1 MRPYSLAMR
10 ASASHRSSQKLG
22 FPLRQ
27 GLSPVLCAVALAI
40 VSAHTAR
47 AQQMEP
53 RSYSN
58 APIGLNFVIA
68 AYQYSWGDVLVDP
81 SLPITNANA
90 KVNSVAL
97 GYSRF
102 LDFWGES
109 GTIAVVLPYARL
121 SANGDVEGQSQSVD
135 RSGFGD
141 VAMRLAINLYGAP
154 ALSAQEFR
162 DYHQDTIVGVSLLVT
177 APTGQY
183 YPTKLVNIGTNRW
196 SFKPEVGVSKAL
208 GSWILEGAFG
218 VTFYT
223 DNDEFAG
230 SNFQGNSVRS
240 QDPLYALQAHA
251 TYNFNPRLWGALD
264 WTYYAGGR
272 TSVNG
277 TPNQDFQS
285 NARWGATLAQS
296 LDAHNSIKL
305 YLNAGVYARTGTDFT
320 TVGVA
325 WQYRWGAGLK

>member
-1 MRPYSLAMR
+1 
-10 ASASHRSSQKLG
+10 
-22 FPLRQ
+22 
-27 GLSPVLCAVALAI
+27 VALAI
-40 VSAHTAR
+40 VSVHTAR

-58 APIGLNFVIA
+58 APIGLNFLIA
-68 AYQYSWGDVLVDP
+68 AYQYSWGDVLLDP
-81 SLPITNANA
+81 SLPITNVDA
-90 KVNSVAL
+90 KVNSVVL

-102 LDFWGES
+102 IDLFGES
-109 GTIAVVLPYARL
+109 GTIAVALPYARVT
-121 SANGDVEGQSQSVD
+121 ANGDLEGQP
-135 RSGFGD
+135 RSISRAGFAD
-141 VAMRLAINLYGAP
+141 LAMRLAVNLYGAP

-162 DYHQDTIVGVSLLVT
+162 DYHQDTIVGVSLSVT
-177 APTGQY
+177 APTGRY
-183 YPTKLVNIGTNRW
+183 YSDKLINIGTNRW

-208 GSWILEGAFG
+208 GPWTLEGALG

-223 DNDEFAG
+223 DNDEF
-230 SNFQGNSVRS
+230 FPGNGVRQ

-251 TYNFNPRLWGALD
+251 IYNFNPRLWGALD

-277 TPNQDFQS
+277 APNQDFQS

-296 LDAHNSIKL
+296 LDARNSIKL

>member
-1 MRPYSLAMR
+1 MLLYSLAMR
-10 ASASHRSSQKLG
+10 TSASHWSTQRLG
-22 FPLRQ
+22 SLLRQ
-27 GLSPVLCAVALAI
+27 GWSPLVCAVALA
-40 VSAHTAR
+40 VVGPESAR

-58 APIGLNFVIA
+58 APIGLNFLIA
-68 AYQYSWGDVLVDP
+68 AYQYSWGDVLLDP
-81 SLPITNANA
+81 SLPVTNANA
-90 KVNSVAL
+90 KVSSVVL

-109 GTIAVVLPYARL
+109 GSISVALPYAWL
-121 SANGDVEGQSQSVD
+121 SANGNVEDQPQSID

-141 VAMRLAINLYGAP
+141 VAVRLSVNVYGAP
-154 ALSAQEFR
+154 ALSTQEFR
-162 DYHQDTIVGVSLLVT
+162 DYHQDTIVGASLLVT

-183 YPTKLVNIGTNRW
+183 YPTKLINIGTNRW

-230 SNFQGNSVRS
+230 SNFQGNSVRQ
-240 QDPLYALQAHA
+240 QDPLYALQAHV

-272 TSVNG
+272 TAVNG
-277 TPNQDFQS
+277 TEKEDLQS
-285 NARWGATLAQS
+285 NSRWGATLAQS
-296 LDAHNSIKL
+296 LDVHNSIKL
-305 YLNAGVYARTGTDFT
+305 YFNSGVYARTGTNFT

>member
-1 MRPYSLAMR
+1 MRPYSLAMST
-10 ASASHRSSQKLG
+10 SASHWSSQR
-22 FPLRQ
+22 LRSLLPQ
-27 GLSPVLCAVALAI
+27 GLTPLVCAVALAT
-40 VSAHTAR
+40 VSPHSAR

-58 APIGLNFVIA
+58 APIGLNFLIA

-81 SLPITNANA
+81 SLPVTNANA
-90 KVNSVAL
+90 KVNSVVL

-109 GTIAVVLPYARL
+109 GTIAVAVPYARL
-121 SANGDVEGQSQSVD
+121 SANGDLEGQPQSVD

-141 VAMRLAINLYGAP
+141 IAMRLAVNLYGAP
-154 ALSAQEFR
+154 ALSAHEFR
-162 DYHQDTIVGVSLLVT
+162 DYHQDTIVGASLLVT

-196 SFKPEVGVSKAL
+196 SLKPEVGVSKAL
-208 GSWILEGAFG
+208 GPWILEGAFG

-223 DNDEFAG
+223 DNNEFYT
-230 SNFQGNSVRS
+230 GNSVRS
-240 QDPLYALQAHA
+240 QDPLYALQAHV

-277 TPNQDFQS
+277 IEKEDFQS
-285 NARWGATLAQS
+285 NSRWGATLAQA
-296 LDAHNSIKL
+296 LDIHNSIKL
-305 YLNAGVYARTGTDFT
+305 YFNSGVYARTGTDFT